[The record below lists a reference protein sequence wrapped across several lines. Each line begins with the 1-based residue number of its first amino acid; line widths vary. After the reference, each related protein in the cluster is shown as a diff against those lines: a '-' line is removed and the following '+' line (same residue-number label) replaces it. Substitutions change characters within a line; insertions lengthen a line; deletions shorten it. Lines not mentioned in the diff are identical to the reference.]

1 LKDKE
6 ITFKQWKKVQDG
18 EKYRHKKVQ
27 KVREKAVYLTEF
39 ESELDQ
45 FEEHVG
51 RVKHQYEE
59 LRKLRENLPKGDV
72 VVWMALA
79 ENYICSS
86 FEEVQS
92 AYWNTW

>member
-18 EKYRHKKVQ
+18 EKYRHKEVQ
-27 KVREKAVYLTEF
+27 EVREKAVFLTEF

-59 LRKLRENLPKGDV
+59 LRKLRKSSKRRC
-72 VVWMALA
+72 
-79 ENYICSS
+79 CSMDGLCRELYL
-86 FEEVQS
+86 FVF
-92 AYWNTW
+92 

>member
-1 LKDKE
+1 MKDKE

-27 KVREKAVYLTEF
+27 EVREKAVYLTEF

-45 FEEHVG
+45 FEEDVG

-59 LRKLRENLPKGDV
+59 LRKLRENFPKGRC
-72 VVWMALA
+72 
-79 ENYICSS
+79 CSMDGLCRELYL
-86 FEEVQS
+86 FVF
-92 AYWNTW
+92 